1 MTQRRGRGFA
11 SMDPEAQ
18 RAIASM
24 GGRAAHESG
33 HAHEWNSEEAA
44 KAGHRG
50 GLAAHRRNRG
60 GSHRE
65 GAAHSP
71 GAASQRRGA
80 VPADARA
87 QGELPRPRKVR
98 RSKHSGQH
106 APGLAGGAEENT
118 NHDERES
125 QGGVGHDSVP

>member
-1 MTQRRGRGFA
+1 MAQRRGRGFA

-50 GLAAHRRNRG
+50 GLAAHRRNRAAT
-60 GSHRE
+60 HRE
-65 GAAHSP
+65 GTPLAQGQ
-71 GAASQRRGA
+71 GAPPRRGA
-80 VPADARA
+80 LPADAHA
-87 QGELPRPRKVR
+87 QGEHQRSRKVR
-98 RSKHSGQH
+98 GLSKHGGQH
-106 APGLAGGAEENT
+106 ASGGEENS
-118 NHDERES
+118 NHEERDP
-125 QGGVGHDSVP
+125 QTGGGRDSVP

>member
-1 MTQRRGRGFA
+1 MAQRRGRGFA

-50 GLAAHRRNRG
+50 GLAAHRRQR
-60 GSHRE
+60 SASTRE
-65 GAAHSP
+65 GAPHPNVQGS
-71 GAASQRRGA
+71 SQRRGA
-80 VPADARA
+80 VPAEART
-87 QGELPRPRKVR
+87 QGELPRPRNVR
-98 RSKHSGQH
+98 GRSTHSSPH
-106 APGLAGGAEENT
+106 APALSGT
-118 NHDERES
+118 DESHEDRES
-125 QGGVGHDSVP
+125 QKRDSIP